1 VQGRGLI
8 LNSGLRRLSV
18 FAGFILLIVFIQ
30 RFWFVGSWS
39 GIETISW
46 PLLRHVFEV
55 LWCGA
60 AVLLA
65 AGLLD
70 PLIGRFIPRTRSGS
84 WVIAV
89 SRVWLVASF
98 VAFFAVQLV
107 GILGWTSQAAAIH
120 LGSHPG
126 GLNLITRNMF
136 RYAALTAGGL
146 PFLAATYGF
155 AAGRLRFQIERVD
168 VPIVGLPNALDGLR
182 IVQLSDIHIGEF
194 MPPEEIRQAV
204 EMANDLKPDL
214 AVITGDFVSGAE
226 DPLEACISELSKLQ
240 APLGTWGCN
249 GNHEIYAG
257 AERKAGQ
264 LFGVHGMRLLRQESA
279 ELEWRGERFNLIGVD
294 YQRDFM
300 TGGAHGKPL
309 ESIEHLVRQDVP
321 NILLSHNP
329 NSFPRAAELGIE
341 LSLAGHTHGGQVKF
355 EIVERTVS
363 PARLITHF
371 VAGLYGLPSANG
383 TAKSTGGNGNSIKS
397 AWLYV
402 NRGLGTFGLPLR
414 LGVPPEITLLTLR
427 AV

>member
-1 VQGRGLI
+1 LR
-8 LNSGLRRLSV
+8 SGLQRLSV
-18 FAGFILLIVFIQ
+18 FIGFVLLIAFIQ

-46 PLLRHVFEV
+46 PLARHGFEI

-60 AVLLA
+60 VVLLL

-70 PLIGRFIPRTRSGS
+70 PVIGRFIPRTRSGS

-98 VAFFAVQLV
+98 FSFFAVQLV
-107 GILGWTSQAAAIH
+107 GLLGWTSQAAAIH
-120 LGSHPG
+120 LGSQPG
-126 GLNLITRNMF
+126 GLNLATRNLF

-155 AAGRLRFQIERVD
+155 AAGRLRFQVERVD
-168 VPIVGLPNALDGLR
+168 VPIAGLPKALEGLK
-182 IVQLSDIHIGEF
+182 IVHLSDIHIGEF
-194 MPPEEIRQAV
+194 MPQEEVAQAI
-204 EMANDLKPDL
+204 EMANDLQPAL
-214 AVITGDFVSGAE
+214 AVITGDFVSGAD
-226 DPLEACISELSKLQ
+226 DPLEDCIAELSKLR
-240 APLGTWGCN
+240 APLGIWGCN

-264 LFGVHGMRLLRQESA
+264 LFALHGMRLLRQESA

-300 TGGAHGKPL
+300 TGGAHGKSL
-309 ESIEHLVRQDVP
+309 ESIEHLVRHDVP

-341 LSLAGHTHGGQVKF
+341 LSLAGHTHGGQVRF

-363 PARLITHF
+363 PARLITDF
-371 VAGLYGLPSANG
+371 VAGLYRLPSEDS
-383 TAKSTGGNGNSIKS
+383 TATSNHGNGKS
-397 AWLYV
+397 GKGTWLYV

-427 AV
+427 SAQGTNA